1 MEKLDFL
8 LHGTKLYRQ
17 LNRSIIENLEEK
29 AWHMIFHGLSWM
41 ATLLS
46 EIPLSWPSTTAI
58 QPERTCLFG
67 CWQYCKAG
75 NGHFYL
81 TVKKYESDRMNS
93 SFCPRILFRNHVKP
107 IAIQH
112 VSFIFGWVFFSF
124 VLIFITLLFY
134 SEHISF
140 KKQQSYINPHFI
152 IYYYYL
158 LSTLGLLHCRMIL
171 YHLSHQGSPI
181 GKPYKA
187 CIVCSQKLF
196 L

>member
-1 MEKLDFL
+1 MTWKMLRACFQ
-8 LHGTKLYRQ
+8 TQRRSQ
-17 LNRSIIENLEEK
+17 NRCLE
-29 AWHMIFHGLSWM
+29 
-41 ATLLS
+41 
-46 EIPLSWPSTTAI
+46 PSY
-58 QPERTCLFG
+58 LF
-67 CWQYCKAG
+67 K
-75 NGHFYL
+75 
-81 TVKKYESDRMNS
+81 
-93 SFCPRILFRNHVKP
+93 ILFLNYMCIKEIWRMFTK
-107 IAIQH
+107 I
-112 VSFIFGWVFFSF
+112 SFIFGWVFFSF

-158 LSTLGLLHCRMIL
+158 LSTLGLLHCRTIL
-171 YHLSHQGSPI
+171 YHLSHQGRPI